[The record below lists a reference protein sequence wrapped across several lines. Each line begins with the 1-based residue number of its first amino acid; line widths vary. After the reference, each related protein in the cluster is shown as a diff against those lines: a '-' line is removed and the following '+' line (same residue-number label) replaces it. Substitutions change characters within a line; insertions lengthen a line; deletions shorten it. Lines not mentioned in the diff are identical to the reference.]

1 MYICILLQHT
11 CIPYSAYTFV
21 FHGSRI
27 AVYDINFTFVYC
39 CNTLSPETGEV
50 ALIFT
55 FYSDEEGGD
64 QIEDIN
70 IEEIEQEVEDDVMRA
85 AMTLGLNITVL
96 EFVRFGT

>member
-1 MYICILLQHT
+1 MYIVATH
-11 CIPYSAYTFV
+11 
-21 FHGSRI
+21 
-27 AVYDINFTFVYC
+27 
-39 CNTLSPETGEV
+39 SPETGEV

-85 AMTLGLNITVL
+85 AMTLGFNITVL
-96 EFVRFGT
+96 EFVRFGM